1 VQTLT
6 IAGIFADYGNE
17 RGSIMVER
25 AHLRAWMGDDRVTN
39 VSLWL
44 KPGVDA
50 DGVRSELLG
59 EFSGLAIFTNVKLR
73 AEVLRIFRQTFAI
86 TYALEVIAVLVA
98 VVGLALTLTSVLLDR
113 REELTTLRALGFT
126 RRELAGAAALEGGVV
141 AAAAVAGGL
150 VLSVALG
157 WLLIYV
163 INKQSFGWTLGF
175 AVPWGQLAALAGA
188 VVATGVVVSY
198 FVGRWGA
205 DLPADREE

>member
-1 VQTLT
+1 
-6 IAGIFADYGNE
+6 
-17 RGSIMVER
+17 
-25 AHLRAWMGDDRVTN
+25 
-39 VSLWL
+39 
-44 KPGVDA
+44 
-50 DGVRSELLG
+50 
-59 EFSGLAIFTNVKLR
+59 
-73 AEVLRIFRQTFAI
+73 
-86 TYALEVIAVLVA
+86 LEVIAVLVA
-98 VVGLALTLTSVLLDR
+98 VIGLALTLTSVLLDR

-175 AVPWGQLAALAGA
+175 AVPWGQLVALAGA

>member
-1 VQTLT
+1 
-6 IAGIFADYGNE
+6 
-17 RGSIMVER
+17 
-25 AHLRAWMGDDRVTN
+25 
-39 VSLWL
+39 
-44 KPGVDA
+44 
-50 DGVRSELLG
+50 
-59 EFSGLAIFTNVKLR
+59 
-73 AEVLRIFRQTFAI
+73 
-86 TYALEVIAVLVA
+86 LEVIAVLVA
-98 VVGLALTLTSVLLDR
+98 VIGLALTLTSVLLDR

-126 RRELAGAAALEGGVV
+126 QRELAGAAALEGGVV

>member
-1 VQTLT
+1 LK
-6 IAGIFADYGNE
+6 AWFAD
-17 RGSIMVER
+17 
-25 AHLRAWMGDDRVTN
+25 ARVTN

-50 DGVRSELLG
+50 DTVRAELVR
-59 EFSGLAIFTNVKLR
+59 EFPGLAVFTNVKLR

-98 VVGLALTLTSVLLDR
+98 VIGLALTLTSVLLDR